1 MAAPDQRG
9 KQIADVISR
18 ARTFR
23 LIPRVPTYLGIAM
36 NTKLWVILTAL
47 ASAAFIA
54 LPAAAGSEDFKSDT
68 FPLEKNLA
76 VEIAAPGAV
85 RAEIGIS
92 IPSLREDLRYE
103 LGVDQEGQL
112 AGGIYIPPGESASI
126 EVVAFDARG
135 EAIYKGAGA
144 AEIGKELTRE
154 FRVPLEGAESQAPL
168 HARFGTQLLTAAIV
182 GETDE
187 HLQLQVTLLDAYG
200 RVEFSPEDL
209 VWKLPDGFPEI
220 KYSCFNGSLCI
231 LEWQPTREQEV
242 IAMCL
247 KLKPEPC
254 FEGTPPDNRG
264 AYKYVA
270 VGQNHTCALT
280 TTDEIRCWGD
290 NFAGQLGA
298 PSPSCGLRDC
308 SRVPIAVQ
316 CPSGEVCKFRALAA
330 GGDHT
335 CAVDT
340 NGKAW
345 CWGEDGSLATGD
357 SSLGALPNHTQRR
370 IPAFTDLG
378 VPADFVAIDTDFSHT
393 CAVSAAQ
400 DVFCWGDNSFGQIG
414 APPAILSA
422 TRAQLVRSGNRYK
435 SVTAGMSHS
444 CAVHAS
450 NALVDC
456 WGDNSHFQLTG
467 NVNSSKFITINSKV
481 PVASRGVQFMAAG
494 ATTTC
499 AQVSNDDTVCW
510 GKPSANSPLSS
521 ASPGFVALHASY
533 ARSMAT
539 DLDHCNGFQNC
550 ARICITDL
558 GGELSCGHWK
568 SGVAPQQLSQVPDPK
583 GVAVISWTQVDVGP
597 NHVCA
602 VTTRG
607 DVWCFGDNSWGQF
620 GTGAQSSARTDEP
633 VTAANR

>member
-1 MAAPDQRG
+1 
-9 KQIADVISR
+9 
-18 ARTFR
+18 
-23 LIPRVPTYLGIAM
+23 M
-36 NTKLWVILTAL
+36 NTKPMNKLWVILTAL
-47 ASAAFIA
+47 AGTAFIA
-54 LPAAAGSEDFKSDT
+54 LPAAAGSVDFKSET

-76 VEIAAPGAV
+76 VDIAAPGAV
-85 RAEIGIS
+85 RVEIGIS

-112 AGGIYIPPGESASI
+112 AGGVYIPPGESASI
-126 EVVAFDARG
+126 EVVAFDASG

-144 AEIGKELTRE
+144 AEIGRELTSE
-154 FRVPLEGAESQAPL
+154 FRVPLEGRESQEPL
-168 HARFGTQLLTAAIV
+168 YARFGTQLLAAGIV
-182 GETDE
+182 GGTDE
-187 HLQLQVTLLDAYG
+187 LLQVQVALLGAYG
-200 RVEFSPEDL
+200 RLEFSPEDL
-209 VWKLPDGFPEI
+209 EWKLPDGFPEI
-220 KYSCFNGSLCI
+220 KYSCFNGALCI
-231 LEWQPTREQEV
+231 LEWKPTREQEV

-247 KLKPEPC
+247 KLKPQPC
-254 FEGTPPDNRG
+254 FEGTPPDHRG
-264 AYKYVA
+264 PYKFVA

-280 TTDEIRCWGD
+280 ITDEIRCWGD

-298 PSPSCGLRDC
+298 PTPSCGLRDC

-316 CPSGEVCKFRALAA
+316 CPAGEVCKFRSLAA

-345 CWGEDGSLATGD
+345 CWGEDGSLATGA
-357 SSLGALPNHTQRR
+357 SSLGALPKHTHRR
-370 IPAFTDLG
+370 TVAFNDLG
-378 VPADFVAIDTDFSHT
+378 VPASFVSIDTNLSHT
-393 CAVSAAQ
+393 CAVSSAQ
-400 DVFCWGDNSFGQIG
+400 DVFCWGGNFFGELG
-414 APPAILSA
+414 APLGIPSS
-422 TRAQLVRSGNRYK
+422 TSAQLVRTGNRYK
-435 SVTAGMSHS
+435 SVTTGTSHS

-450 NALVDC
+450 NGLVDC
-456 WGDNSHFQLTG
+456 WGDNSNFQLTG
-467 NVNSSKFITINSKV
+467 NVNSSKIITINSKV
-481 PVASRGVQFMAAG
+481 PLANRGVQFTASG

-510 GKPSANSPLSS
+510 GKPSANSPISS

-533 ARSMAT
+533 ARTMAT
-539 DLDHCNGFQNC
+539 EVTECNGGFQNC

-558 GGELSCGHWK
+558 GGELSCAYWK
-568 SGVAPQQLSQVPDPK
+568 ASAPPPQLSQIPDPK

-620 GTGAQSSARTDEP
+620 GTGAWSNNRTEVP
-633 VTAANR
+633 ATAANR

>member
-1 MAAPDQRG
+1 
-9 KQIADVISR
+9 
-18 ARTFR
+18 
-23 LIPRVPTYLGIAM
+23 M
-36 NTKLWVILTAL
+36 NTKIWVILTAL
-47 ASAAFIA
+47 AGAACVA
-54 LPAAAGSEDFKSDT
+54 LPAAAGGVDFKSDT
-68 FPLEKNLA
+68 LPLEKNLA
-76 VEIAAPGAV
+76 VDIAAPGAV
-85 RAEIGIS
+85 RVQIGIS
-92 IPSLREDLRYE
+92 VPSLREDLRYE

-126 EVVAFDARG
+126 EVVAFDERG
-135 EAIYKGAGA
+135 EAIYKGAGV
-144 AEIGKELTRE
+144 AEIGKELTGE
-154 FRVPLEGAESQAPL
+154 FRVPLEGRESQDAL
-168 HARFGTQLLTAAIV
+168 HARFGTQLLTAGIV

-187 HLQLQVTLLDAYG
+187 HLQLQVALLGAYG

-209 VWKLPDGFPEI
+209 VWKLPDGFQDI
-220 KYSCFNGSLCI
+220 KYSCFNGQLCI
-231 LEWQPTREQEV
+231 LEWKPTREQEV
-242 IAMCL
+242 IALCL

-254 FEGTPPDNRG
+254 FEGTPSDHRG
-264 AYKYVA
+264 PYKYVA

-280 TTDEIRCWGD
+280 VTNDIRCWGD
-290 NFAGQLGA
+290 NVFGQLGA

-308 SRVPIAVQ
+308 SLVPIAVQ
-316 CPSGEVCKFRALAA
+316 CPAGEVCKFRALAA

-345 CWGEDGSLATGD
+345 CWGEDGSAASGL
-357 SSLGALPNHTQRR
+357 SSFGSLPKHAHRR
-370 IPAFTDLG
+370 TPAFTDLG
-378 VPADFVAIDTDFSHT
+378 VPANFVAIDTDFGHT

-400 DVFCWGDNSFGQIG
+400 DVFCWGANFSGQLG
-414 APPAILSA
+414 APLAILS
-422 TRAQLVRSGNRYK
+422 TTTAQLVRSGNRYK
-435 SVTAGMSHS
+435 SVTTGMSHS

-450 NALVDC
+450 NGLADC

-467 NVNSSKFITINSKV
+467 NVNPAKFITINSKV
-481 PVASRGVQFMAAG
+481 PLASRGVQFMAAG

-510 GKPSANSPLSS
+510 GKPSAGSPMSS
-521 ASPGFVALHASY
+521 ASQGFVALPASY

-568 SGVAPQQLSQVPDPK
+568 AGTSAQQLLSQVPDPQ
-583 GVAVISWTQVDVGP
+583 GVVVISWTQVDVGP

-602 VTTRG
+602 VTTRQ
-607 DVWCFGDNSWGQF
+607 DVWCFGDNSFGQF
-620 GTGAQSSARTDEP
+620 GTGVFSNTRTDKP
-633 VTAANR
+633 VTAVNR